1 MEIIEER
8 RKASETFSQTL
19 EAAAAAAAQAFS
31 SDEMSAKLAF
41 RFTPRLS
48 SEF

>member
-8 RKASETFSQTL
+8 RKASETFSQTS
-19 EAAAAAAAQAFS
+19 EAAAAAQAF

>member
-8 RKASETFSQTL
+8 RKASETFSQTS
-19 EAAAAAAAQAFS
+19 EAAAAQAFS

>member
-8 RKASETFSQTL
+8 RKASETFSQTS
-19 EAAAAAAAQAFS
+19 EAVAAAQAFS

>member
-8 RKASETFSQTL
+8 RKASETFSQTS
-19 EAAAAAAAQAFS
+19 AAAF

>member
-8 RKASETFSQTL
+8 RKASETFSQTS
-19 EAAAAAAAQAFS
+19 EAAAAAAQAFS

>member
-1 MEIIEER
+1 MWKIIEER
-8 RKASETFSQTL
+8 RKASETFSQTS
-19 EAAAAAAAQAFS
+19 EAAAAAAAQAF

-48 SEF
+48 S

>member
-8 RKASETFSQTL
+8 RKASETFSQTS
-19 EAAAAAAAQAFS
+19 EAAAAQAF